1 MFNVRTRENEARS
14 LLQESDISNSVSNWT
29 ELFQS
34 MQEQGTALVKKN
46 YNCRRTKK
54 HKKKGPLVALDLL
67 IVQRI
72 AVVWQGD

>member
-1 MFNVRTRENEARS
+1 M
-14 LLQESDISNSVSNWT
+14 LQESDISNSVSNWT

-34 MQEQGTALVKKN
+34 MQEQGTALVQKK
-46 YNCRRTKK
+46 TTIAGEQ
-54 HKKKGPLVALDLL
+54 KKKGPLIALDLL